1 MKTPLARFFFAAVPT
16 ALVVATLNAF
26 VVSPPERQLP
36 LPRLTPIERLLSNA
50 RRRVVAEP
58 ASAEAHYVVARLNY
72 LVFSTGWTMAAED
85 TEISVQWNGAKS
97 EWHVL
102 RHRAEELA
110 YEDINSVGAHI
121 PESKRFT
128 YLKARDRREAQLK
141 KSGWS
146 SATSLPSGKMVHHA
160 GEALVSLETAA
171 RFAPSNVHYLLCR
184 ACLIEQFVEWRR
196 IVKPAK
202 LDTKL
207 ASLELK
213 DARELYLV
221 AFNLGFQKG
230 GDQQG
235 RVTGVDAI
243 ATAEAGENYLRLSKG
258 AQASAH
264 VESSAVAEVEQG
276 LKQVKSWPESQ
287 VIQLITPILLALSP
301 VGGVGELIDTAA
313 RVAFPLRGFGP
324 TDVWPWVR
332 PTTGLL
338 VWDPARTGEVASGR
352 QLFGGFTFQIAWS
365 DGYDAL
371 AALDDDGD
379 RVLRGAELAGM
390 RVWFDRDGDGRSAPG
405 EVVDLAALGIV
416 GIAVRATGSEGIHP
430 TNPAGVIF
438 SDGRTLPTWDWMVTP
453 HRN

>member
-1 MKTPLARFFFAAVPT
+1 MLFAVVPT
-16 ALVVATLNAF
+16 ALVVTALNAF
-26 VVSPPERQLP
+26 VISPPEWQLP
-36 LPRLTPIERLLSNA
+36 LPQLTPIERLLSNA
-50 RRRVVAEP
+50 RRHVVAEP
-58 ASAEAHYVVARLNY
+58 ASAEAHYAVARLNY
-72 LVFSTGWTMAAED
+72 LVFSTGWTMATDD
-85 TEISVQWNGAKS
+85 TEVSVQWNGAKS

-110 YEDINSVGAHI
+110 SEDIGAIGAHI
-121 PESKRFT
+121 PESKRFA

-146 SATSLPSGKMVHHA
+146 SATSLPSGKMAQHA
-160 GEALVSLETAA
+160 AEALSSLETAT
-171 RFAPSNVHYLLCR
+171 RFAPANVHYLLCR
-184 ACLIEQFVEWRR
+184 ACLIEQFVEWRK

-202 LDTKL
+202 LGPKL
-207 ASLELK
+207 AALELK

-235 RVTGVDAI
+235 RTTGADAI
-243 ATAEAGENYLRLSKG
+243 ATAEAGENFLRLSKD
-258 AQASAH
+258 AQAGTN
-264 VESSAVAEVEQG
+264 VGTSAVTEVEQG

-287 VIQLITPILLALSP
+287 VVYLITPIVLALSP
-301 VGGVGELIDTAA
+301 VGGVGELLDPAA
-313 RVAFPLRGFGP
+313 RVAFPLRGYGP

-338 VWDPARTGEVASGR
+338 VWDPSRRGEITSGR
-352 QLFGGFTFQIAWS
+352 QLFGGFAFQVVWS

-379 RVLRGAELAGM
+379 GVLRGAELAGI
-390 RVWFDRDGDGRSAPG
+390 RVWFDRDGDGRSTPD

-416 GIAVRATGSEGIHP
+416 GIAVRATGTEGIHP

-438 SDGRTLPTWDWMVTP
+438 ADGRTLPTWDWMVAP
-453 HRN
+453 QRD